1 MDADLV
7 AEIERLQKIHEER
20 GLYDFLCECQDCWLA
35 SQALCRPSPLF
46 ALCSPDGKLRMR
58 RDGQLIGCPFSIRR
72 SDLYRSPLLFA
83 WTDEWTAAI
92 RSDDRIPLNE
102 ARMRP
107 EKLWVLAEWQ
117 QTIRDYFNA
126 RRRFAQRRSR
136 LRKSLLRQN
145 SVR

>member
-107 EKLWVLAEWQ
+107 KSCGCSPSG
-117 QTIRDYFNA
+117 N
-126 RRRFAQRRSR
+126 RRFVITSTPDGV
-136 LRKSLLRQN
+136 SLSDAVACESHS
-145 SVR
+145 SVRTQ